1 METPNKMM
9 GGIAGAVG
17 QVTSQQ
23 TTGLPMQQP
32 VFPPAAQQAGQAMF
46 GTQQPGS
53 YDRVMPQA
61 GVTGSAFQSK
71 KHPGKDGHTGHLKDP
86 VSGENK
92 KVFDDSKKKKP
103 MPIDEGTKKQQENK
117 KVANLLNARSSKD
130 LKKENKKK
138 IDPVTGKT
146 MFISPPKR
154 TYSESS
160 SKIIYNEDGS
170 VSAKQT
176 IK

>member
-53 YDRVMPQA
+53 YDRVQPQA
-61 GVTGSAFQSK
+61 GVTGSAFLSK
-71 KHPGKDGHTGHLKDP
+71 
-86 VSGENK
+86 
-92 KVFDDSKKKKP
+92 
-103 MPIDEGTKKQQENK
+103 
-117 KVANLLNARSSKD
+117 
-130 LKKENKKK
+130 
-138 IDPVTGKT
+138 
-146 MFISPPKR
+146 
-154 TYSESS
+154 
-160 SKIIYNEDGS
+160 
-170 VSAKQT
+170 
-176 IK
+176 